1 MNGILAHS
9 GMSGSL
15 SKPPPIQCR
24 FCGKDEEQTQIE
36 HPFIKELRWV
46 SLACDCE
53 VKEIERQRN
62 EQAAKAK
69 RARISRV
76 LKLSSAMEDIRSMGF
91 NNFKMREGSKSAYNE
106 IVSAVKNFDERKRQG
121 VFIFGETGNGK
132 SHLTAA
138 GGNELIKQG
147 YAVIYI
153 TEKDLFSRLQATKN
167 FNNKESFG
175 EIMSACL
182 DADLLIWDDFMS
194 SQRLSDDERDWIFQI
209 INGRERANKPIWI
222 TSNITPKEFESGEIA
237 YRLDDKGRVWWR
249 LLGNMDCVFNE
260 ALNYRKSKAM
270 AKAMGISIDEY
281 EMRVREQMRI
291 QKEK

>member
-9 GMSGSL
+9 GMSGSS

-24 FCGKDEEQTQIE
+24 FCGKDEEQEQIE

-53 VKEIERQRN
+53 IEEIERQRS
-62 EQAAKAK
+62 EQVAKKK
-69 RARISRV
+69 RARINKV
-76 LKLSSAMEDIRSMGF
+76 LRLSSAMEDIKSMTF
-91 NNFKMREGSKSAYNE
+91 SNFKRREGSNSAYNE
-106 IVSAVKNFDERKRQG
+106 IVSAVTNFDERKRQG

-138 GGNELIKQG
+138 GGNELINRG

-153 TEKDLFSRLQATKN
+153 TEKDLFSRLQATRN
-167 FNNKESFG
+167 FNNKESFS

-194 SQRLSDDERDWIFQI
+194 SQRLSNDEKDWIFQI

-222 TSNITPKEFESGEIA
+222 TSNITPEEFESGEIA
-237 YRLDDKGRVWWR
+237 YRLDDKGRTWWR

-270 AKAMGISIDEY
+270 ANALGINIDEY
-281 EMRVREQMRI
+281 EIRVREQM
-291 QKEK
+291 QKEEIK